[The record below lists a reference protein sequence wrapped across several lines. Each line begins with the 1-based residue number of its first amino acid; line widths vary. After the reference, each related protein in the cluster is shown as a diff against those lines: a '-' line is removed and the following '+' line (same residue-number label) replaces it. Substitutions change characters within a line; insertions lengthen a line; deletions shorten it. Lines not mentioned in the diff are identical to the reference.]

1 MRLVAINQ
9 SLWLDEAIGALAVRD
24 LSYYDL
30 IFKFLKIDNHPPL
43 YYFILKGWTSLLGYS
58 EFSLRLPS
66 ILFGVGT
73 IYLTFIIA
81 RKAVGKALSPFPII
95 TAILI
100 ATSQFHIYYSQEARM
115 YSMAAF
121 FASLSIYSFLYLIE
135 DGKVSIKYWILY
147 SFSITCLVFTDYMPI
162 FLLPVFWVYAF
173 FRKKGRSWWIRF
185 ILSYLPLFAMG
196 MIWLPIFYAQS
207 QGGRWLLEILPAW
220 KGVAGGA
227 NFKEAVLVWM
237 KFTLGRISFNNKIF
251 YYSLVVISSLPFA
264 ASLINALKKIKGT
277 LLIWLWLV
285 IPLVLGFIISFLFP
299 AFIYFRFLYVIPA
312 FYILV
317 AWGIVNLKNKRLIYL
332 ITTILILVNLFSWF
346 LYVKEPF
353 QQREHWR
360 EAVGFIENNAKNS
373 DIVIFE
379 YPEPFAPYRWY
390 AKGKVEAM
398 GVTGS
403 IVANTRKTTE
413 ITENAIKDRN
423 GIYYFE
429 YLRDLSDPKQVV
441 EKALDNRGFTIENIY
456 DFFPGV
462 GQIKYWVRK

>member
-24 LSYYDL
+24 LNYRDL
-30 IFKFLKIDNHPPL
+30 IFSFLKVDNHPPL
-43 YYFILKGWTSLLGYS
+43 YYFILKTWTSLLGYS

-81 RKAVGKALSPFPII
+81 RKMIGKVLNPLPII
-95 TAILI
+95 ATILI

-121 FASLSIYSFLYLIE
+121 FASLSIYSFLYLIGDE
-135 DGKVSIKYWILY
+135 KVSIKYWILY

-173 FRKKGRSWWIRF
+173 FRKKDLSWWIRF

-227 NFKEAVLVWM
+227 NFKEAALIWT
-237 KFTLGRISFNNKIF
+237 KFTLGRISFYNKKF
-251 YYSLVVISSLPFA
+251 YYSLIFISSIPF
-264 ASLINALKKIKGT
+264 LIS
-277 LLIWLWLV
+277 LLIAFRKRKEMILFWLWLI
-285 IPLVLGFIISFLFP
+285 IPLILGFIASFAFP
-299 AFIYFRFLYVIPA
+299 AFIYFRYLYIIPA
-312 FYILV
+312 FYILL
-317 AWGIVNLKNKRLIYL
+317 AWGIYNLTNFKLKVL
-332 ITTILILVNLFSWF
+332 ITFCLIFINLFSWF
-346 LYVKEPF
+346 LYVKEPL

-373 DIVIFE
+373 DIVIFD

-390 AKGKVEAM
+390 AKGKVKAI
-398 GVTGS
+398 GVTDS
-403 IVANTRKTTE
+403 IVANAGKTTE

-423 GIYYFE
+423 GVYYFE

-441 EKALDNRGFTIENIY
+441 EKALDDRGFTIETIY